1 MKKVRLKDIASIRI
15 GYAFRRGVKHDPD
28 GSLGF
33 VQMKDINEYN
43 QVDWIDIYRVE
54 IENVK
59 LEHLLKKNDILFRS
73 RGVSNTA
80 ALITIDFN
88 EQMGDCVAS
97 EGLTVIRLRSE
108 RVIAGYVAWY
118 INQPQGQYQL
128 KRLAK
133 GSSLLAVS
141 NTELGELKIDL
152 PPPEIQ
158 LKIAAVA
165 ALSIREKQLLDQLT
179 LKRQLYISA
188 ALDHQIQVH

>member
-1 MKKVRLKDIASIRI
+1 MEKVKLKEIASIRI
-15 GYAFRRGVKHDPD
+15 GYAFRRSVERDPD
-28 GSLGF
+28 GSIG
-33 VQMKDINEYN
+33 VIQMKDINEYN
-43 QVDWIDIYRVE
+43 QLDWRDVYQVN
-54 IENVK
+54 IEHLK
-59 LEHLLKKNDILFRS
+59 PEYLLKKDDILFRS
-73 RGVSNTA
+73 RGVSHTA
-80 ALITIDFN
+80 ALVTED
-88 EQMGDCVAS
+88 GGPWVAS
-97 EGLTVIRLRSE
+97 EGLTVIRLEPARA
-108 RVIAGYVAWY
+108 IAGYVAWY

-158 LKIAAVA
+158 RKIAAVA
-165 ALSIREKQLLDQLT
+165 ALSVREKQLLDQLT